1 MPTME
6 IALAEAPSPSV
17 LAALLGGMP
26 EPSGRDRRVH
36 ERLGAHELD
45 WLKSA
50 RLRFGPV
57 LSLIDLSAGGALFE
71 TKAPLRPGSN
81 AVLTISGRGVTETAS
96 FRVLRCEVASL
107 QEGLVYRGACVFDR
121 MIQIPGAASQGS
133 VTLREDTASHD
144 EVVKLIRSLAARNV
158 DPARLGR
165 VIAEIR
171 TAVERGESPDSL
183 LHFVE
188 RELAGPVAAPAR
200 ARTAAGADASVLKPS
215 AEAMVVRSSAPGA
228 PRSAPV
234 PARVAA
240 APLTPP
246 VAPVAAPTAPLAT
259 APPAGTHAAAG
270 SAWNKL
276 VVRYLD
282 GTLLKGFSQ
291 DFHATRSFF
300 HMTPSITSGAE
311 TSMVPMQ
318 QLKAVFFVRDF
329 EGDPNYVE
337 ARTFAD
343 RPSGRKIE
351 VTFADGELMVGSTL
365 GYRTDGAGF
374 FVCPADGDGNNLRVF
389 VLPGGVKR
397 VRYL

>member
-1 MPTME
+1 
-6 IALAEAPSPSV
+6 
-17 LAALLGGMP
+17 MP

-71 TKAPLRPGSN
+71 TSAPLRPGSN
-81 AVLTISGRGVTETAS
+81 AVLTISGRGVAETAS

-107 QEGLVYRGACVFDR
+107 QQGLVYRGACVFDR
-121 MIQIPGAASQGS
+121 MIQIPGTASQGS
-133 VTLREDTASHD
+133 VTLREDPASHD

-200 ARTAAGADASVLKPS
+200 IGIAPAASRP
-215 AEAMVVRSSAPGA
+215 
-228 PRSAPV
+228 APV
-234 PARVAA
+234 PARAA
-240 APLTPP
+240 AVPLMRLVP
-246 VAPVAAPTAPLAT
+246 PVAAPTAPLAP
-259 APPAGTHAAAG
+259 AQPAGTHAAAG

-291 DFHATRSFF
+291 DFHPTRSFF
-300 HMTPSITSGAE
+300 HMTPSITPGAE

-329 EGDPNYVE
+329 EGDPGYVE

-374 FVCPADGDGNNLRVF
+374 FVSPADGDGNNLRVF

>member
-1 MPTME
+1 MPTMD
-6 IALAEAPSPSV
+6 IALADAPSPSV
-17 LAALLGGMP
+17 LAALLSEMP

-57 LSLIDLSAGGALFE
+57 LSLIDLSAGGAQFE
-71 TKAPLRPGSN
+71 TSAPLRPGSN
-81 AVLTISGRGVTETAS
+81 AVLTISGRGVAETAS

-107 QEGLVYRGACVFDR
+107 QQGLVYRGACVFDR
-121 MIQIPGAASQGS
+121 MIQIPGAAAQGS
-133 VTLREDTASHD
+133 VTLREDTAGHD
-144 EVVKLIRSLAARNV
+144 EVGKLIRSLAARST
-158 DPARLGR
+158 DPARLNR
-165 VIAEIR
+165 VISEIR
-171 TAVERGESPDSL
+171 TAFERGESPDAV

-200 ARTAAGADASVLKPS
+200 VGTPARARTSVPKPTVLKT
-215 AEAMVVRSSAPGA
+215 SAPA
-228 PRSAPV
+228 SPRPAPV
-234 PARVAA
+234 PPAAA
-240 APLTPP
+240 APLAPSG
-246 VAPVAAPTAPLAT
+246 APVAAQTAPMPT
-259 APPAGTHAAAG
+259 APPAGSHAATG

-282 GTLLKGFSQ
+282 GTMLKGFSQ
-291 DFHATRSFF
+291 DFHPTRPFF

-329 EGDPNYVE
+329 DGDPDYVE
-337 ARTFAD
+337 GRTFAEYT
-343 RPSGRKIE
+343 SGRKIE
-351 VTFADGELMVGSTL
+351 VTFADGELLLGSTL
-365 GYRTDGAGF
+365 GYRPDGAGF

-389 VLPGGVKR
+389 VLASGVKR
-397 VRYL
+397 IRYL

>member
-1 MPTME
+1 MPTMD
-6 IALAEAPSPSV
+6 IALADAPSPSV
-17 LAALLGGMP
+17 LAALLGEMP

-36 ERLGAHELD
+36 ERLGANDLD

-71 TKAPLRPGSN
+71 TSAPLRPGSS

-107 QEGLVYRGACVFDR
+107 QQGLVYRGACVFDR
-121 MIQIPGAASQGS
+121 MIQIPGTPSQGS
-133 VTLREDTASHD
+133 VTLREDPASLD
-144 EVVKLIRSLAARNV
+144 EVVKLIRSLAARNA

-165 VIAEIR
+165 VMSEIR
-171 TAVERGESPDSL
+171 TAVERGESPDSV

-188 RELAGPVAAPAR
+188 RELAGPIAAPALIGTAPRANPGVQKPASERMVVQSSAPAAPRRAPVPPVAAPA
-200 ARTAAGADASVLKPS
+200 
-215 AEAMVVRSSAPGA
+215 
-228 PRSAPV
+228 
-234 PARVAA
+234 
-240 APLTPP
+240 
-246 VAPVAAPTAPLAT
+246 PTSAT
-259 APPAGTHAAAG
+259 APPAGAHAAAG

-282 GTLLKGFSQ
+282 GTLLKGFCQ
-291 DFHATRSFF
+291 DFHPTRSFF
-300 HMTPSITSGAE
+300 HLTPSITPGAE

-329 EGDPNYVE
+329 EGDKDYVDG
-337 ARTFAD
+337 RTFAE

-351 VTFADGELMVGSTL
+351 ITFADGELMVGSTL

-374 FVCPADGDGNNLRVF
+374 FVSPADGDGNNLRVF